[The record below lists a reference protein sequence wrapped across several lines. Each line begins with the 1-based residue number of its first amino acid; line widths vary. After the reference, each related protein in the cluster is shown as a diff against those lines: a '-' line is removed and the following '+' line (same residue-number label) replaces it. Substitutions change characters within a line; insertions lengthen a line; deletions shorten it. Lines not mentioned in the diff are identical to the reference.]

1 MPEKL
6 NLGESKEKGLES
18 GFSQVRNGG
27 GGGRAGR
34 ALPRRVAGS
43 LLFSSAVKII

>member
-27 GGGRAGR
+27 GGAGR
-34 ALPRRVAGS
+34 GGLCQEE
-43 LLFSSAVKII
+43 LLAHFYSHLL